1 MIVEHEHYKLSI
13 KRRFSGKVEKMANE
27 SLRFLQSLMDAL
39 NYNGPPS
46 IPLLFPLLLFLCT
59 LLYLVSRKHGHM
71 KNLPP
76 TPGLSIP
83 LFGHLHLLGSS
94 PHVSLHRLSQKHG
107 PLIRLNLGLVPTI
120 VASSP
125 ETAAKILKNYDTHFC
140 SRPSLT
146 PTSRYSYGDLDIAFS
161 PYNQHWMKLRRF
173 SNAHIFSPSRVH
185 SLRAIREQEV
195 EAMVNAISNKYAT
208 SVNVSDAVMC
218 LFNNI
223 TFREV
228 FGKQPERG
236 DYAECGMRSPY
247 HELISEVIFLMGVF
261 FLEDLSPYLAWVDVV
276 RGWRGKLERSFQALD
291 AMLEQ
296 EIAERMKKRE
306 RQEAGTS
313 EKDDATCFLDVLLQ
327 HISDDDQNG
336 KNDSAG
342 LQLNIVEAKA
352 LLVNMFIGGT
362 DTSASVLDWAM
373 TDLMRN
379 PEAMR
384 KAQEEVRQVVGHK
397 GSVEETDIHRLHYL
411 KMVIKE
417 TLRLHPPAPLLI
429 QRECL
434 KDTTIDGY
442 RIPAKARIL
451 INAWAIGRDPNYWDN
466 PESFRP
472 ERFEGSAISY
482 MGNHFQ
488 LIPFG
493 GGRRICPGMGLGIV
507 GVELAMASLL
517 YSFNWDLPPGMSRG
531 DVSMEEGFGI
541 VRHRKVPLLLVPGI
555 RAA

>member
-1 MIVEHEHYKLSI
+1 
-13 KRRFSGKVEKMANE
+13 MANE
-27 SLRFLQSLMDAL
+27 SVRFLQSLMDAL
-39 NYNGPPS
+39 NYKGPPS
-46 IPLLFPLLLFLCT
+46 IPLLLFPLLLFVCT
-59 LLYLVSRKHGHM
+59 LLYLVVGGKHGHM

-83 LFGHLHLLGSS
+83 LFGHFHLLGST
-94 PHVSLHRLSQKHG
+94 PHISLHRLSQKQG
-107 PLIRLNLGLVPTI
+107 PLIRLNLGQVPTI
-120 VASSP
+120 VASTP
-125 ETAAKILKNYDTHFC
+125 ETAAKILKTYDTHFC

-146 PTSRYSYGDLDIAFS
+146 STSRYSYGHLDMAFS

-195 EAMVNAISNKYAT
+195 EAMVNAISNKSGT

-223 TFREV
+223 MFREV
-228 FGKQPERG
+228 FGKRPEMG
-236 DYAECGMRSPY
+236 EYAECGMRSPY
-247 HELISEVIFLMGVF
+247 HELISEVIFLMGGF
-261 FLEDLSPYLAWVDVV
+261 FWKDLSPSFAWVDVV

-291 AMLEQ
+291 AVLEQ
-296 EIAERMKKRE
+296 EVAEGMKRRQ

-313 EKDDATCFLDVLLQ
+313 EKDEATCFLDVLLQ
-327 HISDDDQNG
+327 HLSDDDQNG

-342 LQLNIVEAKA
+342 LQLNTVEAKA
-352 LLVNMFIGGT
+352 LLMNMFIGGT

-379 PEAMR
+379 PEAMQ
-384 KAQEEVRQVVGHK
+384 KAQDEVRQVIGRK
-397 GSVEETDIHRLHYL
+397 GIVKESDLHQLHYL

-417 TLRLHPPAPLLI
+417 TLRLHPPAPLLL

-434 KDTTIDGY
+434 KDATIDGY

-451 INAWAIGRDPNYWDN
+451 INVWAIGRDPNYWDN

-472 ERFEGSAISY
+472 ERFEGSPTSY
-482 MGNHFQ
+482 LGNHFQ
-488 LIPFG
+488 LLPFG

-507 GVELAMASLL
+507 GVELAMASFL
-517 YSFNWDLPPGMSRG
+517 YSFNWDLPAGKSQG
-531 DVSMEEGFGI
+531 DVSMEESFGI
-541 VRHRKVPLLLVPGI
+541 VCHRKEPLLLVPSTP
-555 RAA
+555 AA